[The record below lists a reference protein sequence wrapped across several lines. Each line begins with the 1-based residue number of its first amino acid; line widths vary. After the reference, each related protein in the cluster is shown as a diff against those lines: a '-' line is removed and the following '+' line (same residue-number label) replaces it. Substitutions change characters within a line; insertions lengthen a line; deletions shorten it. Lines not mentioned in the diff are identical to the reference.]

1 MKPPELIVSKWLNT
15 NQNLSLEKLKGK
27 VVAIHAFQMLCP
39 GCVLHGIP
47 QAQRLYETF
56 SQEFVEVLGLH
67 TVFEHHEGMQEASLK
82 AFLHEFRVSFAV
94 GIDRPS
100 KGGDI
105 PETMN
110 MYQMRGTP
118 TWIVI
123 DKKGELKIHSFGKI
137 DDIILGAEVSRLA
150 LENLPSNTN
159 IFKKDKK

>member
-1 MKPPELIVSKWLNT
+1 MYSAWD
-15 NQNLSLEKLKGK
+15 
-27 VVAIHAFQMLCP
+27 
-39 GCVLHGIP
+39 
-47 QAQRLYETF
+47 ETF

-67 TVFEHHEGMQEASLK
+67 TVFEHHEGMQEASLR
-82 AFLHEFRVSFAV
+82 AFLHEFRISFPV

-100 KGGDI
+100 DGRDT

-137 DDIILGAEVSRLA
+137 DDFVLGAEVSRLA
-150 LENLPSNTN
+150 LENLPENTN
-159 IFKKDKK
+159 IFRKDKK

>member
-67 TVFEHHEGMQEASLK
+67 TVFEHHEGMQEASLR
-82 AFLHEFRVSFAV
+82 AFLHEFRVAFPV

-100 KGGDI
+100 KGRDI

-110 MYQMRGTP
+110 LYQMRGTP

-137 DDIILGAEVSRLA
+137 DDIVLGAEVSRLA
-150 LENLPSNTN
+150 LEDLPSNTN

>member
-39 GCVLHGIP
+39 GCILHGIP

-67 TVFEHHEGMQEASLK
+67 TVFEHHEGMQEASLR
-82 AFLHEFRVSFAV
+82 AFLHEFRISFPV

-100 KGGDI
+100 DGRDT

-137 DDIILGAEVSRLA
+137 VVFVLGAEVSRLA
-150 LENLPSNTN
+150 LENLPENTN
-159 IFKKDKK
+159 IFRKDKK